1 MVIDTSAILAI
12 LSDEPERHHFNELI
26 ALSPPALLSAA
37 TYLEVR
43 IVTEARWGKAGILD
57 LKLLVATTSMTIVPF
72 DAEQAIIAADAYSKY
87 GRGRH
92 PAGLNFGDCFAYALA
107 KKTGEALLFK
117 GDDFVHTD
125 IPSATHG

>member
-12 LSDEPERHHFNELI
+12 LSREPEGHHFRELI

-43 IVTEARWGKAGILD
+43 IVTEARWGRDGVRD
-57 LKLLVATTSMTIVPF
+57 LKLFVAACSMAIIPF
-72 DAEQAIIAADAYSKY
+72 DAEQAIIAAEAYSRY

-92 PAGLNFGDCFAYALA
+92 QAGLNFGDCFAYALA
-107 KKTGEALLFK
+107 KKTGEPLLFK

-125 IPSATHG
+125 IASATHG